1 MPYAAIAIGLLVLAG
16 IVFGAWRLWTGV
28 PEADRRR
35 ATWPVVGFALAVI
48 VGLTAAM
55 YAQAYYRVPALV
67 LVGLIALW
75 IAVLTL
81 AVMTVR
87 VIGRTGRT
95 FLLLATVFVAAAA
108 ATLLAGMFS
117 PLGMPTGLIETRAAQ
132 IAEANGFVALLP
144 EGERMVSDYMPVD
157 AIDETDVVLTVE
169 YEDFMLHERKAAT
182 PMDEDDLRALLSS
195 GSRPV
200 GWAEV
205 PRDAEI
211 EVLDVNGRPALG
223 ATFLW
228 TPAEGEFKGL
238 PGDSRVSVLVLEV
251 DGVDVRMESVGH
263 QVYTGANEQYEY
275 RPALALEELA
285 AIAGRLAPVE

>member
-1 MPYAAIAIGLLVLAG
+1 
-16 IVFGAWRLWTGV
+16 
-28 PEADRRR
+28 
-35 ATWPVVGFALAVI
+35 
-48 VGLTAAM
+48 
-55 YAQAYYRVPALV
+55 
-67 LVGLIALW
+67 
-75 IAVLTL
+75 VLTL